1 MNNDTIS
8 VLYGDLVTLIGHTS
22 SKSLKVIYCSYYAKL
37 FLLFRDF
44 VYLFLERGE
53 GGREIER
60 ETSTV
65 KNIAQLPLTRPQT
78 RDWPST
84 KACALI
90 GNQTSNFSI
99 YQMTLN
105 QLSYTSQGQ
114 AFFPTVQF
122 PSHSRDSWSSHCHFM
137 P

>member
-60 ETSTV
+60 ETSICEKHRSVASHTS
-65 KNIAQLPLTRPQT
+65 P
-78 RDWPST
+78 
-84 KACALI
+84 
-90 GNQTSNFSI
+90 NQRLA
-99 YQMTLN
+99 LN
-105 QLSYTSQGQ
+105 QGMCPDWESNQQPFNLPDDTQPAELHQSGPS
-114 AFFPTVQF
+114 FFP
-122 PSHSRDSWSSHCHFM
+122 HSSIPIPFER
-137 P
+137 